1 MKNDNDKQFS
11 DEVIALISE
20 QLDPV
25 ILNLSS
31 YSVQDLEN
39 LLEQSITNAKL
50 GITTSREIMTDVHTE
65 LDQIELIRDEISR
78 RLGGLDIQG

>member
-1 MKNDNDKQFS
+1 MKKDNDKQFS

-25 ILNLSS
+25 ILNLHSH
-31 YSVQDLEN
+31 SVQDLEN
-39 LLEQSITNAKL
+39 LLEQSIANAKL
-50 GITTSREIMTDVHTE
+50 GITTSREMMADVHQE

-78 RLGGLDIQG
+78 RLGGLDIQD